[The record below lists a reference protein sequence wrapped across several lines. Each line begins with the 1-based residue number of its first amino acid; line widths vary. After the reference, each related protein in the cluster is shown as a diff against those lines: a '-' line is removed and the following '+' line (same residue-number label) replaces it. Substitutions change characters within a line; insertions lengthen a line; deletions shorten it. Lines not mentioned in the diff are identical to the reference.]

1 MVEFFC
7 ENRFLVHY
15 SFLALTFLLRGKA
28 DFWKIQ
34 CPGGDKNLGEIF
46 AWGTWV
52 KISRFNLLK
61 TMNLKYGKWEYVSLT
76 MREVSKYGVFSGPY
90 FPAFGVNTVRYSIS
104 VRIQSECG
112 EIRTR
117 KNSVFG
123 HFSRSVRVIRKRLQ
137 YGGNRH

>member
-15 SFLALTFLLRGKA
+15 SFLPLTFLLRGKA

-34 CPGGDKNLGEIF
+34 CPGGDDKNLGEIF

-61 TMNLKYGKWEYVSLT
+61 TMKYGNMRVCISLT
-76 MREVSKYGVFSGPY
+76 LGKKCPNTEFFLVLIFPHSDWIRWDTLYLSAFSPNAGKYGPEKTPY
-90 FPAFGVNTVRYSIS
+90 LDNFHAVWG
-104 VRIQSECG
+104 
-112 EIRTR
+112 
-117 KNSVFG
+117 
-123 HFSRSVRVIRKRLQ
+123 
-137 YGGNRH
+137 